1 MGARQVMPLTPLDE
15 AWNTS
20 VELRDHLMQIP
31 FHVDVGTPDKPAA
44 QSPIVQI
51 VFHVNRQ
58 NYLSFLSCLETD
70 HVIPAAQLTRSLL
83 EESIKWEWMTD
94 DPKARI
100 RALFGDF
107 RRCVDAIRAECVKL
121 GVDPRPFINP
131 SPFGD
136 TSTLGPFEQGAAF
149 PPVAEMIRQTEAK
162 GKADLAQAGVL
173 GSGYSIQAL
182 YAQYRVLSQ
191 LTHTSLLGMTTTIQ
205 PDEKGT
211 VAVGRDLP
219 PVWRALLL
227 HTSAASAMNV
237 AAYTV
242 SAFEESPGSGRFLA
256 WVFRARELAF
266 RIAEV
271 AGPIHRLTASL

>member
-1 MGARQVMPLTPLDE
+1 
-15 AWNTS
+15 
-20 VELRDHLMQIP
+20 MQIP
-31 FHVDVGTPDKPAA
+31 FHVDVGTPDKPAP

-94 DPKARI
+94 DIETRI

-107 RRCVDAIRAECVKL
+107 RKSVEVIRAECLKL
-121 GVDPRPFINP
+121 GVDPHPFVNP

-136 TSTLGPFEQGAAF
+136 TTTLGPFEQGIAF
-149 PPVAEMIRQTEAK
+149 PPVAEMIRQIEAK
-162 GKADLAQAGVL
+162 GKTDLAQAGVL
-173 GSGYSIQAL
+173 GSSYSIQAL
-182 YAQYRVLSQ
+182 YVQYRVLSQ

-205 PDEKGT
+205 PDEEGT
-211 VAVGRDLP
+211 VAVGRELP
-219 PVWRALLL
+219 PIWRALLL
-227 HTSAASAMNV
+227 HTSAASAVNV

-242 SAFEESPGSGRFLA
+242 REFEESPGSGQLWP
-256 WVFRARELAF
+256 WVLRARELAF
-266 RIAEV
+266 RMAEV
-271 AGPIHRLTASL
+271 AGPIHGLTASL